1 MQILASLVGPATA
14 AVLRR
19 AVVGVVAEGGQLGDG
34 DVVLG
39 GEGLHPLRPHQ
50 RRGEVGVHGQRH
62 HLRGARD
69 KRNQHSE

>member
-1 MQILASLVGPATA
+1 MLSSLVGPAAA

-19 AVVGVVAEGGQLGDG
+19 AVVGVVAAEGGQLGDG

-50 RRGEVGVHGQRH
+50 RRREVRVHGESH
-62 HLRGARD
+62 HL
-69 KRNQHSE
+69 